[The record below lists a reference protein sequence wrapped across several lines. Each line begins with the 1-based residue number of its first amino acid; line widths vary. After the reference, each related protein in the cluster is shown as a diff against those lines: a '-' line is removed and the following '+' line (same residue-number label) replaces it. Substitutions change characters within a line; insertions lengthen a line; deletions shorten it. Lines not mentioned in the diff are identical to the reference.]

1 MKTFYFNI
9 QSKGGA
15 GKSMLTYLQALKEQ
29 ANEKS
34 YFVDFDSSVKSSCQ
48 QLKFLQGKTPP
59 RFAMMSLLDIREK
72 LDRQLLFENLYQ
84 LSQKNYDNFYLDF
97 GAPESDQLPAL
108 FSKDYSIEEFKQVE
122 EELNARFIFNIIIAG
137 GGAYGPCTNYLEKI
151 TAIVKEAFEVNIYI
165 NQSSFTGTPQLIEEL
180 KVFGTAEENNINA
193 IKLFGDF
200 DITTAPHKNILQKIG
215 EGKGMEAYAFVERIK
230 IQKELS
236 KIQCHARTTKD

>member
-1 MKTFYFNI
+1 MKTFHFNI

-29 ANEKS
+29 TNEKS

-48 QLKFLQGKTPP
+48 QLKFLQGKNPS
-59 RFAMMSLLDIREK
+59 RFAIMSLLDAREK
-72 LDRQLLFENLYQ
+72 LDRQLLFENLFQ
-84 LSQKNYDNFYLDF
+84 LSQKNYEDFYLDF
-97 GAPESDQLPAL
+97 GAPESDQFPAL

-122 EELNARFIFNIIIAG
+122 NELNARFIFNIVIAG
-137 GGAYGPCTNYLEKI
+137 GSAYEPCTNYLEKI

-165 NQSSFTGTPQLIEEL
+165 NQSSFVGTPELIEEL
-180 KVFGTAEENNINA
+180 KVFGGDKENNINA

-200 DITTAPHKNILQKIG
+200 DITTAPHKSILQKIG
-215 EGKGMEAYAFVERIK
+215 EGKGIEAYQFVEKIK

-236 KIQCHARTTKD
+236 KL